1 MPLPLPTMQDHV
13 ELPRTTLWDRMA
25 DEYRVLGLSVL
36 HHPLGLLRHKLP
48 QGMSTT
54 RDLEGMP
61 DGAKV
66 FVAGLIV
73 CRQRPGTAKGITFL
87 LLEDEFN
94 LVNIVVYPDLYEKQ
108 RLHIR
113 STPLLIVEGK
123 LQLAN
128 NNVNI
133 VAERVYPIE
142 DSPFIAPT
150 PNFSE
155 DIQGEEADPNHVQL
169 VSIPSRDLIE
179 VPKITQADI
188 RAVTPDS
195 HNYR

>member
-1 MPLPLPTMQDHV
+1 M
-13 ELPRTTLWDRMA
+13 
-25 DEYRVLGLSVL
+25 
-36 HHPLGLLRHKLP
+36 
-48 QGMSTT
+48 
-54 RDLEGMP
+54 
-61 DGAKV
+61 
-66 FVAGLIV
+66 
-73 CRQRPGTAKGITFL
+73 
-87 LLEDEFN
+87 
-94 LVNIVVYPDLYEKQ
+94 NIVVYPDLYEKQ

-142 DSPFIAPT
+142 DSPFISPT
-150 PNFSE
+150 PNFAE
-155 DIQGEEADPNHVQL
+155 DIQPVQEEADPEHIQL